1 MKYIV
6 TENQLNVLIK
16 EDRVSYLRTQNV
28 IDKKLLDDN
37 TEGQDEKDG
46 ERPEGGMR
54 KKVDIEANLAS
65 KCARTCLPR

>member
-6 TENQLNVLIK
+6 TESQFKVLIK
-16 EDRVSYLRTQNV
+16 EDRVSYLKTQNV

-54 KKVDIEANLAS
+54 KKVNIYFIFYFFI
-65 KCARTCLPR
+65 